1 MECNNLIKGD
11 MELMLK
17 RNMELMLKIDE
28 ELDDSENDINN
39 ILEGQKNIKIIN
51 KKNSYY
57 LNRISD
63 LFFRIFS
70 SNNSNIEEN
79 IKTGRTG
86 KMENIKKDK
95 MEDLNIVNLAKDIG
109 NKIEKQNEKL
119 DDIIQ
124 LTENNIINNRNNI
137 KIINGLL

>member
-11 MELMLK
+11 MDLMLK
-17 RNMELMLKIDE
+17 RNMELMVKIDY
-28 ELDDSENDINN
+28 ELDNSDNDINN

-57 LNRISD
+57 LNRITD

-70 SNNSNIEEN
+70 SNNSNIEKNIKTDKTSKIEN
-79 IKTGRTG
+79 IKRY
-86 KMENIKKDK
+86 KMK
-95 MEDLNIVNLAKDIG
+95 DLNIVNMAKNIG
-109 NKIEKQNEKL
+109 DKIEKQNEKL

-124 LTENNIINNRNNI
+124 LTENNIINNKNNI